1 MTARTLRKWFR
12 RVRLRVPSRG
22 RQVLAGAA
30 VAAVLL
36 GGFLFW
42 INRRLQPELESLAA
56 AQVSSAVT
64 AAVNDAIAA
73 GIAEENISYDDMV
86 TIETDEHG
94 RVTVLKSN
102 MAQANL
108 LRAHLLAAALQ
119 EVSGLAARTFSIP
132 VGNLT
137 KIELL
142 SGKGPAIKVR
152 ILSAG
157 SANAV
162 FRNSFTAAGVN
173 QTLHQVILDVDVT
186 VSLLLP
192 GRTLKT
198 AVSIPV
204 CVAETVIVGQ
214 VPDTYL
220 QLERGS

>member
-1 MTARTLRKWFR
+1 MDLHALTARIR
-12 RVRLRVPSRG
+12 RRRRRIPVQKKEILISAILAFLLLGCFLLWMDRRLR
-22 RQVLAGAA
+22 
-30 VAAVLL
+30 
-36 GGFLFW
+36 
-42 INRRLQPELESLAA
+42 PELEAMAA

-64 AAVNDAIAA
+64 AAVNDAIVA

-108 LRAHLLAAALQ
+108 LRAHLLAAALE
-119 EVSGLAARTFSIP
+119 EVSGLSARTFSIP

-137 KIELL
+137 KTELL
-142 SGKGPAIKVR
+142 SGKGPGIKVR
-152 ILSAG
+152 LLSAG
-157 SANAV
+157 SANAS

-173 QTLHQVILDVDVT
+173 QTLHRVILDVDVT
-186 VSLLLP
+186 VSVLLP
-192 GRTLKT
+192 GGTLET

-220 QLERGS
+220 QLERGT

>member
-1 MTARTLRKWFR
+1 MDLRSLAVKIR
-12 RVRLRVPSRG
+12 RQRRQLPVRKKEIFVSAA
-22 RQVLAGAA
+22 LA
-30 VAAVLL
+30 LLML
-36 GGFLFW
+36 GGFLLW
-42 INRRLQPELESLAA
+42 MNRQLRPELESLAV
-56 AQVSSAVT
+56 AQVNSAVT
-64 AAVNDAIAA
+64 AAVNDAIVM

-108 LRAHLLAAALQ
+108 LRARLLAAALR

-137 KIELL
+137 KMELL
-142 SGKGPAIKVR
+142 SGKGPGIRVR

-173 QTLHQVILDVDVT
+173 QTLHQVILDVDVK
-186 VSLLLP
+186 VSVLFP
-192 GRTLKT
+192 GRTLET